1 MGIKLGF
8 KSVGRRGRIGIIKV
22 IVFILIVIKKG
33 LSLKRDLAY
42 LGYKLL
48 YKLLGFSIP
57 GTYVPLE

>member
-1 MGIKLGF
+1 MGIKLRF